1 MSVVKASS
9 VCLST
14 MTKGASTHKHSEHAV
29 PPPPVW
35 RHPADGRGGAE
46 AAVEAAAEAAA
57 AEAEAEAAKA

>member
-29 PPPPVW
+29 PPPPVC
-35 RHPADGRGGAE
+35 GVIQQTGGAE